1 VAQEQSVAAGRYWFD
16 SQEDTL
22 APYYAQIEKAYNLPP
37 GTMKGLVAAE
47 NTAPGVTSSA
57 QAQTQFQI
65 IPSTARDLGV
75 NLSDPRSAMEGAAK
89 YYRQQLDTF
98 GDPGLAYAAYNAG
111 PGTVQQAL
119 KNKSGFS
126 PGVNQYMK
134 TGLSFTGQ
142 NSDYTGFVGEQPEDT
157 GQKPPDD
164 QPAAMSPLSAPVPK
178 QPEPP
183 PGTVLGP
190 LAGSPAV
197 KTPLTVGD
205 RLHRFGKAYLE
216 ATQPGWAD
224 LGNIIAGLRGEQA

>member
-1 VAQEQSVAAGRYWFD
+1 MTRWKTYG
-16 SQEDTL
+16 
-22 APYYAQIEKAYNLPP
+22 LPP

-47 NTAPGVTSSA
+47 NTPPGVTSSA

-75 NLSDPRSAMEGAAK
+75 NLSDPKSAMDGAAR
-89 YYRQQLDTF
+89 YYKQQLDTF

-111 PGTVQQAL
+111 PGTVQNAL

-142 NSDYTGFVGEQPEDT
+142 NSDYKGFLGEQPQD
-157 GQKPPDD
+157 QKPPEEAV
-164 QPAAMSPLSAPVPK
+164 PPPPPLAAPVPQ
-178 QPEPP
+178 QPAPAV
-183 PGTVLGP
+183 GTVLGP

-197 KTPLTVGD
+197 APTPESHGHKFARMMLT
-205 RLHRFGKAYLE
+205 
-216 ATQPGWAD
+216 ATNPEWAG
-224 LGNIIAGLRGEQA
+224 LGEIIRGLRGGGQA